1 MPLDN
6 KVQLT
11 ALLHTMN
18 HQNSVYSSPSPKSKW
33 ALCWLPG
40 SSKPVFSLIMP
51 SSGPCQ
57 LLSQVLGLPST
68 CSPFLLLSCLP
79 LGVSMSYC
87 DLHSQCHLFHAA
99 DRQRRWDTGKRTT
112 AASQVSSPER
122 SNITDRSRRGD
133 SIICFWY
140 LSYYLYA
147 IDNTKHLLKIGT
159 LALS

>member
-6 KVQLT
+6 KIQLT
-11 ALLHTMN
+11 ALHHTMN
-18 HQNSVYSSPSPKSKW
+18 HQNSVYSSPSPKSTW
-33 ALCWLPG
+33 ALGWIPG
-40 SSKPVFSLIMP
+40 SSKPVFSLIIP

-57 LLSQVLGLPST
+57 RLSQVLRLPST

-99 DRQRRWDTGKRTT
+99 DRQRRWDTGKRTR

-122 SNITDRSRRGD
+122 SNITSRSRRGD

-147 IDNTKHLLKIGT
+147 IDNTKHHLKIGT

>member
-1 MPLDN
+1 
-6 KVQLT
+6 
-11 ALLHTMN
+11 MN

-33 ALCWLPG
+33 ALGWLPG

-57 LLSQVLGLPST
+57 LLSQVLRLPST

-87 DLHSQCHLFHAA
+87 DVHSQCHLFHAA

>member
-1 MPLDN
+1 
-6 KVQLT
+6 
-11 ALLHTMN
+11 MN

-33 ALCWLPG
+33 ALGWLPG

-57 LLSQVLGLPST
+57 LLSQVLRLPST

-87 DLHSQCHLFHAA
+87 DVHSQCHLFHAD